1 MEPTR
6 ETTRRGVD
14 GYAMAAMLVAIA
26 VLGIVMS
33 VLMPTW
39 RHMVQR
45 EKEAELIFRGE
56 QYVHAI
62 SLYQRKFAGAYPA
75 DFDTLVKQ
83 KFLRRKYKDPMSEDG
98 EFEPVFF
105 GQQMQLQRGGQTGQ
119 RGQPAGT
126 SGQRG
131 ATGSSGSSSSSS
143 SSTSFSFDS
152 RSGTTSM
159 STRAGGVIG
168 ARGGMVGVRSKST
181 DESIREYKGRTHY
194 SEWEFVWMPNQMG
207 RPGMNRP
214 GMMPGIGG
222 PGQVTPGL
230 SQPGMG
236 GRGGRGFNSGQGG
249 EGPPPRAPNPSS
261 F

>member
-6 ETTRRGVD
+6 ETTGRGVD

-26 VLGIVMS
+26 VLGIAMS
-33 VLMPTW
+33 VVMPTW

-45 EKEAELIFRGE
+45 EKEEELVFRGQ

-62 SLYQRKFAGAYPA
+62 SLFQRKFAGAYPP

-83 KFLRRKYKDPMSEDG
+83 KFLRKKYKDPLSEDG
-98 EFEPVFF
+98 EFEPVYF
-105 GQQMQLQRGGQTGQ
+105 GQQTQLQRGGQTGQ
-119 RGQPAGT
+119 TGQRGQASGT

-131 ATGSSGSSSSSS
+131 ATGTSGAS

-152 RSGTTSM
+152 RSGTTTM
-159 STRAGGVIG
+159 GTRAGGVIG

-194 SEWEFVWMPNQMG
+194 NEWEFVWMPNQLG
-207 RPGMNRP
+207 RPGTNR
-214 GMMPGIGG
+214 
-222 PGQVTPGL
+222 
-230 SQPGMG
+230 PGMG
-236 GRGGRGFNSGQGG
+236 GRGGMNQMFPGQSQPGMGG
-249 EGPPPRAPNPSS
+249 PR
-261 F
+261 